1 MHLTSVYE
9 YLELRYSSRLVR
21 WLGSLTFLL
30 TIILYLG
37 VALYAPCVRLDNI
50 AVEHQKVLCT
60 MYIQY
65 TAKQTLLRCLFQK
78 RTEFL

>member
-21 WLGSLTFLL
+21 WLGSTTFIL

-37 VALYAPCVRLDNI
+37 VALYAPCIR
-50 AVEHQKVLCT
+50 
-60 MYIQY
+60 YIHN
-65 TAKQTLLRCLFQK
+65 THPD
-78 RTEFL
+78 

>member
-37 VALYAPCVRLDNI
+37 VALYAPCVRLVNI
-50 AVEHQKVLCT
+50 AEEYQKVFCT
-60 MYIQY
+60 FSIRLS
-65 TAKQTLLRCLFQK
+65 KHC
-78 RTEFL
+78 